1 MAKAFNEKEKTAIRA
16 ALMSAGLKRFER
28 EGVRGTRIDDI
39 CRDVGI
45 AKGSFYAF
53 FPSKEEMFMT
63 IVEEREAQHKADM
76 FSFIATARG
85 SASNRAAGFYDLIL
99 QKMEAD
105 PVLNLVLAHGEIP
118 LLVRKLGPE
127 RFAAGHRA
135 DREFAVEAAKCWAA
149 TGDRKI
155 NPQDL
160 IGLMAI
166 TLSVAVQR
174 AQMTAEQ
181 YQPTVALLR
190 ELFVSRLAGAQQ

>member
-1 MAKAFNEKEKTAIRA
+1 MAKAFDEKEKTAIRA
-16 ALMSAGLKRFER
+16 ALMSAGLKRFDR

-53 FPSKEEMFMT
+53 FPSKEEMFMA

-76 FSFIATARG
+76 LGFIDTEKG
-85 SASNRAAGFYDLIL
+85 SASKRAAGFYDLIL
-99 QKMEAD
+99 QKMETD
-105 PVLNLVLAHGEIP
+105 PVLKLVLAHGEIP
-118 LLVRKLGPE
+118 HLVRKLGPE
-127 RFAAGHRA
+127 RFEAGHRA
-135 DREFAVEAAKCWAA
+135 DREFAMEAAKRWAA
-149 TGDRKI
+149 GGDRKI
-155 NPQDL
+155 DPKDL
-160 IGLMAI
+160 IGLMTI

-174 AQMTAEQ
+174 SQMTPEQ